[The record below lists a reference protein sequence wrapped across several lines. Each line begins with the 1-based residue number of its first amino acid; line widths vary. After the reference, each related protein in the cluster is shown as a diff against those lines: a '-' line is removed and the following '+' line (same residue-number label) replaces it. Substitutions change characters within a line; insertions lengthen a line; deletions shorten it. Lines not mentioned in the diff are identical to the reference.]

1 MPWKLI
7 GFAILFG
14 IFVAFITFNLHNTC
28 DISYGPFESTKITE
42 VPVFLTV
49 FISFFAGLFTAIPFI
64 VNAGKKRRRA
74 GGLEGEEK
82 SKKRWGKKKD
92 NNDEPPLPSDAP
104 PANVDY
110 L

>member
-7 GFAILFG
+7 GFALLVGIL
-14 IFVAFITFNLHNTC
+14 VAFITFNLSNTC
-28 DISYGPFESTKITE
+28 DISYGPFEATKLKD

-64 VNAGKKRRRA
+64 LSAGKKRKQA
-74 GGLEGEEK
+74 GSLEGDEK
-82 SKKRWGKKKD
+82 PKKRWGKKKD
-92 NNDEPPLPSDAP
+92 SQGEPPIPPDA
-104 PANVDY
+104 PANVQE